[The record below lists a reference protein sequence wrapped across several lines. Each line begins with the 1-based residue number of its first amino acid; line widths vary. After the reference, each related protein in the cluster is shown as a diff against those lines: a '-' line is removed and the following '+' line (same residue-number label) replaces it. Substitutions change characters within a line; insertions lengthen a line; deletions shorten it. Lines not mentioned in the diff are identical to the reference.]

1 MLLRVF
7 LILAILAG
15 IGTVAVTQF
24 MVKPHVQGII
34 GERDTNKQNWDRELA
49 RANKLNK
56 DLKTT
61 QETLATTEKSL
72 EETKTSL
79 VAMTSRATEQERRA
93 NGLQQTLDTTKRDLT
108 TAQQD
113 LAAWKAL
120 NIPVEQVSQILV
132 SEKRFRELTEIQ
144 RQEQLVLL
152 KENGR
157 LSNMIA
163 DLTNQEDLPV
173 PMPGAKGTV
182 VAVDPKWNFVVLDVG
197 EKGGARQKGVF
208 LVSRNGKLVG
218 KVRVTNVQADRSI
231 ANVVPGWQL
240 DEIAEGDQ
248 VVF

>member
-1 MLLRVF
+1 
-7 LILAILAG
+7 LAILAG

-24 MVKPHVQGII
+24 MVRPHIQGII
-34 GERDTNKQNWDRELA
+34 TVRDENKQNWDRELA

-56 DLKTT
+56 ELKTT
-61 QETLATTEKSL
+61 QETLATTEKNL

-113 LAAWKAL
+113 LSAWKAL
-120 NIPVEQVSQILV
+120 GIPVEEVSRTIV
-132 SEKRFRELTEIQ
+132 SEKRFRQLTTVLEDEK
-144 RQEQLVLL
+144 RVLL
-152 KENGR
+152 KENTR
-157 LSNMIA
+157 LTNMIA
-163 DLTNQEDLPV
+163 ELTLGEDLPV

-197 EKGGARQKGVF
+197 ENGGARQRGVF

-218 KVRVTNVQADRSI
+218 KVRVTNVQPNRSI

-240 DEIAEGDQ
+240 DEILEGDQ

>member
-24 MVKPHVQGII
+24 MVRPHVQGII
-34 GERDTNKQNWDRELA
+34 SERDTNKQNWDRELA

-61 QETLATTEKSL
+61 QETLATTEKTL

-108 TAQQD
+108 AVQQEY
-113 LAAWKAL
+113 AAWKAL
-120 NIPVEQVSQILV
+120 GIPVEQVSQIIV
-132 SEKRFRELTEIQ
+132 SEKRFR
-144 RQEQLVLL
+144 QLATVLEEEKKVLL
-152 KENGR
+152 KENTR
-157 LSNMIA
+157 LTNMIA
-163 DLTNQEDLPV
+163 DLTLGEDLPV

-197 EKGGARQKGVF
+197 ENGGARQKGVF

-218 KVRVTNVQADRSI
+218 KVRVTNVQPNRSI

-240 DEIAEGDQ
+240 DEILEGDQ

>member
-1 MLLRVF
+1 MAL
-7 LILAILAG
+7 LAG

-24 MVKPHVQGII
+24 MVRPHVEGII
-34 GERDTNKQNWDRELA
+34 SERNTNKENWDRELA

-56 DLKTT
+56 ELKTT
-61 QETLATTEKSL
+61 QETLVTTEKSL

-79 VAMTSRATEQERRA
+79 AAMTSRATEQENRA
-93 NGLQQTLDTTKRDLT
+93 NTLQTTLDTTKRDLT

-120 NIPVEQVSQILV
+120 GIPVEQVSQVLE
-132 SEKRFRELTEIQ
+132 SEKRYRALTAVLEDE
-144 RQEQLVLL
+144 RKLLL
-152 KENGR
+152 KENTR
-157 LSNMIA
+157 
-163 DLTNQEDLPV
+163 LTNVVFQLTQGEDIPV

-197 EKGGARQKGVF
+197 ENGGARQKGVF

-218 KVRVTNVQADRSI
+218 KVRVTNVEPNRSI

-240 DEIAEGDQ
+240 DEIVEGDQ

>member
-24 MVKPHVQGII
+24 MVKPHIQGII
-34 GERDTNKQNWDRELA
+34 TVRDENKQNWDRELA

-93 NGLQQTLDTTKRDLT
+93 NSLQQNLDTTKRDLS
-108 TAQQD
+108 TAQQE

-120 NIPVEQVSQILV
+120 QIPVEQVSQIIE
-132 SEKRFRELTEIQ
+132 SEKRFRDLVAVQKLEKEIM
-144 RQEQLVLL
+144 L
-152 KENGR
+152 KENTR

-163 DLTNQEDLPV
+163 DLTSHEDLPV

-218 KVRVTNVQADRSI
+218 KVRVTNVQPDRSI

-240 DEIAEGDQ
+240 DEILEGDQ

>member
-24 MVKPHVQGII
+24 MVKPHIQGII
-34 GERDTNKQNWDRELA
+34 GERDTNKQNWDRELT

-113 LAAWKAL
+113 LAAWKTL
-120 NIPVEQVSQILV
+120 GVPVEQVSQIIV

-240 DEIAEGDQ
+240 DEIVEGDQ

>member
-7 LILAILAG
+7 LILALLAG

-24 MVKPHVQGII
+24 MVRPHVQQIVTD
-34 GERDTNKQNWDRELA
+34 RNTNKEGWDKELA

-61 QETLATTEKSL
+61 QETLATTEKNL

-79 VAMTSRATEQERRA
+79 AAMTSRATEQENRA
-93 NGLQQTLDTTKRDLT
+93 NTLQTTLDTTKRDLT

-120 NIPVEQVSQILV
+120 GIPVEQVAQTME
-132 SEKRFRELTEIQ
+132 SEKRYQKLTSVLED
-144 RQEQLVLL
+144 EKKLLL
-152 KENGR
+152 KENTR
-157 LSNMIA
+157 
-163 DLTNQEDLPV
+163 LTNVVFQLTSGEDIPV

-197 EKGGARQKGVF
+197 ENGGARQKGVF

-218 KVRVTNVQADRSI
+218 KVRVTNVEPNRSI

-240 DEIAEGDQ
+240 DEILEGDQ

>member
-24 MVKPHVQGII
+24 MVRPHVQGII
-34 GERDTNKQNWDRELA
+34 ETRDTHERNWKSEQT

-61 QETLATTEKSL
+61 QETLATTEKTL

-93 NGLQQTLDTTKRDLT
+93 NSLQQTLDTTKRDLT

-120 NIPVEQVSQILV
+120 QIPVEQVSQIIE
-132 SEKRFRELTEIQ
+132 SEKRYRQLTTVLEEEK
-144 RQEQLVLL
+144 RVLL
-152 KENGR
+152 KENTR
-157 LSNMIA
+157 LTNMIA
-163 DLTNQEDLPV
+163 DLTLGEDLPV

-218 KVRVTNVQADRSI
+218 KVRVTNVQPDRSI

-240 DEIAEGDQ
+240 DEILEGDQ

>member
-1 MLLRVF
+1 MLIRVF

-24 MVKPHVQGII
+24 MVRPHIEGII
-34 GERDTNKQNWDRELA
+34 TERNTNKENWDRETA

-61 QETLATTEKSL
+61 QETLATTEKNL

-93 NGLQQTLDTTKRDLT
+93 NTLQQTLDTTKRDLT
-108 TAQQD
+108 TANQD
-113 LAAWKAL
+113 LAAWRAL
-120 NIPVEQVSQILV
+120 GLPVEQVSQTIE
-132 SEKRFRELTEIQ
+132 SEKRY
-144 RQEQLVLL
+144 RQLAAVLEEEKKVMA
-152 KENGR
+152 KENKR
-157 LSNMIA
+157 LNDVLAQFMN
-163 DLTNQEDLPV
+163 NQDIPV

-197 EKGGARQKGVF
+197 EKGGAKQRGIF

-218 KVRVTNVQADRSI
+218 KVRVTEVQPDRSI

-240 DEIAEGDQ
+240 QEIMEGDQ
-248 VVF
+248 VLF

>member
-15 IGTVAVTQF
+15 IGTVAVTHF
-24 MVKPHVQGII
+24 MVRPHVQGII
-34 GERDTNKQNWDRELA
+34 TVRDENKQNWDRELA

-56 DLKTT
+56 ELKTT
-61 QETLATTEKSL
+61 QETLATTEKTL

-93 NGLQQTLDTTKRDLT
+93 NGLQQTLETTKRDLT

-113 LAAWKAL
+113 LSAWKAL
-120 NIPVEQVSQILV
+120 QIPVEQVSQIIV

-144 RQEQLVLL
+144 KQEQLVLL
-152 KENGR
+152 KENAR

-163 DLTNQEDLPV
+163 DLTSHEDLPV

-218 KVRVTNVQADRSI
+218 KVRVTNVQPDRSI

-240 DEIAEGDQ
+240 DEILEGDQ

>member
-15 IGTVAVTQF
+15 IGTIAVTQF
-24 MVKPHVQGII
+24 MVKPHIQGII
-34 GERDTNKQNWDRELA
+34 TVRDENKQGWDKELA

-61 QETLATTEKSL
+61 QETLATTEKNL

-108 TAQQD
+108 TAQQN
-113 LAAWKAL
+113 LAAWNAL
-120 NIPVEQVSQILV
+120 SIPVEQVSQILE
-132 SEKRFRELTEIQ
+132 SEKRYRALTAIQ
-144 RQEQLVLL
+144 EEEKRVML
-152 KENGR
+152 KENTR

-163 DLTNQEDLPV
+163 DLTNQDDIPV

-240 DEIAEGDQ
+240 DEILEGDQ

>member
-1 MLLRVF
+1 
-7 LILAILAG
+7 LAILAG

-24 MVKPHVQGII
+24 MVKPHIQGII
-34 GERDTNKQNWDRELA
+34 GERDTNKQNWDRELT

-120 NIPVEQVSQILV
+120 NIPVEQVSQIIV

-240 DEIAEGDQ
+240 DEIVEGDQ

>member
-24 MVKPHVQGII
+24 MVRPHVQGII
-34 GERDTNKQNWDRELA
+34 TERDTNKQNWDRELA

-61 QETLATTEKSL
+61 QETLATTEKNL

-93 NGLQQTLDTTKRDLT
+93 NSLQQTLDTTKRDLT
-108 TAQQD
+108 TAQQE

-120 NIPVEQVSQILV
+120 GIPVDQVSQIIV
-132 SEKRFRELTEIQ
+132 SEKRFRQLTTVLEEEK
-144 RQEQLVLL
+144 RVLL
-152 KENGR
+152 KENTR
-157 LSNMIA
+157 LTNMIA
-163 DLTNQEDLPV
+163 DLTLGEDLPV

-197 EKGGARQKGVF
+197 ETGGARQKGVF

-218 KVRVTNVQADRSI
+218 KVRVTNVQPNRSI

-240 DEIAEGDQ
+240 DEIQEGDQ

>member
-24 MVKPHVQGII
+24 MVRPHIQGII
-34 GERDTNKQNWDRELA
+34 TVRDENKQNWDRELA

-56 DLKTT
+56 ELKTT
-61 QETLATTEKSL
+61 QETLATTEKNL

-113 LAAWKAL
+113 LSAWKAL
-120 NIPVEQVSQILV
+120 GIPVEEVSRTIV
-132 SEKRFRELTEIQ
+132 SEKRFRQLTTVLEDEK
-144 RQEQLVLL
+144 RVLL
-152 KENGR
+152 KENTR
-157 LSNMIA
+157 LTNMIA
-163 DLTNQEDLPV
+163 ELTLGEDLPV

-197 EKGGARQKGVF
+197 ENGGARQRGVF

-218 KVRVTNVQADRSI
+218 KVRVTNVQPNRSI

-240 DEIAEGDQ
+240 DEILEGDQ

>member
-15 IGTVAVTQF
+15 IGTVAVTHF
-24 MVKPHVQGII
+24 MVRPHVQGII
-34 GERDTNKQNWDRELA
+34 TVRDENKQSWDRELA

-61 QETLATTEKSL
+61 QETLATTEKNL

-93 NGLQQTLDTTKRDLT
+93 NGLQQTLETTKRDLT
-108 TAQQD
+108 TANQD
-113 LAAWKAL
+113 LSAWKAL
-120 NIPVEQVSQILV
+120 GIPVEQISQMIV
-132 SEKRFRELTEIQ
+132 SEKRFRELTEVQ
-144 RQEQLVLL
+144 KQEQLVLL
-152 KENGR
+152 KENAR

-163 DLTNQEDLPV
+163 DLTSHEDLPV

-218 KVRVTNVQADRSI
+218 KVRVTNVQPDRSI

-240 DEIAEGDQ
+240 DEILEGDQ